1 MSLTRADCRVH
12 TKPLARELRMIR
24 IFSVLASANAIGLI
38 ASFAFG
44 LLSMQHHSLE
54 NGDDLL
60 FTAHFLCGLFTA
72 VATLLVHCLIF
83 TYFLGTGRWVR
94 EVTLAYDLPDEPLY
108 KTTRELKRKTF
119 PPALFAM
126 LIVIAVA
133 AAGGGRQLQGWP
145 YEIHLYGAIGAIVLN
160 FWAYRIEYRNLRRN
174 EEVLAGV
181 YREVDRVRAE
191 RGLPSNEEALKIEAE
206 ST

>member
-1 MSLTRADCRVH
+1 
-12 TKPLARELRMIR
+12 MIR
-24 IFSVLASANAIGLI
+24 IFSALASANAIGLI

-44 LLSMQHHSLE
+44 LMSMQHQSLE
-54 NGDDLL
+54 HGDDLL
-60 FTAHFLCGLFTA
+60 FTVHFLCGLFTA

-108 KTTRELKRKTF
+108 KTTRDLKRKTF

-133 AAGGGRQLQGWP
+133 ATGGGRQLQGWP
-145 YEIHLYGAIGAIVLN
+145 YQIHLYGAIAAIVLN
-160 FWAYRIEYRNLRRN
+160 FWAYRIEFRNLRRN
-174 EEVLAGV
+174 EEILAGV

-191 RGLPSNEEALKIEAE
+191 RGLPSNEEAIRMEME
-206 ST
+206 SA

>member
-1 MSLTRADCRVH
+1 
-12 TKPLARELRMIR
+12 MIR
-24 IFSVLASANAIGLI
+24 IFSVLASANAIGLL

-44 LLSMQHHSLE
+44 LLSMQRHSLE
-54 NGDDLL
+54 NGDDWL

-108 KTTRELKRKTF
+108 KTTRVLKRKTF

-126 LIVIAVA
+126 LSVIAVA
-133 AAGGGRQLQGWP
+133 AAGGGRQLQDWP
-145 YEIHLYGAIGAIVLN
+145 YQIHLYGAVGAIVLN
-160 FWAYRIEYRNLRRN
+160 FWAYWVEIRDIRRN
-174 EEVLAGV
+174 EDILAGV

-191 RGLPSNEEALKIEAE
+191 RGLPTNEESLRMEAE
-206 ST
+206 TTPSRR